1 MMMNTNNNRPV
12 DTKKNETFSKYI
24 CPECGVI
31 VGVRHGQFSCIMET
45 CPHCRTELNTKGL
58 Q

>member
-1 MMMNTNNNRPV
+1 MMNNNNRPV

-31 VGVRHGQFSCIMET
+31 VGVRHGQSSCIMET
-45 CPHCRTELNTKGL
+45 CPHCKTELNTKGL